1 MKRKIELYGR
11 LKDAGFGSSLT
22 VEIPR
27 SATAREALALLKPS
41 LRQQLH
47 GCVLATGDEILASSD
62 KLPSGKLALLPPV
75 CGG

>member
-22 VEIPR
+22 VELPA
-27 SATAREALALLKPS
+27 SATAREALALLKPV
-41 LRQQLH
+41 LRGGLA
-47 GCVLATGDEILASSD
+47 GCVLASSDEILAPAD
-62 KLPSGKLALLPPV
+62 KLPKGTIALLPPV

>member
-22 VEIPR
+22 VDIPT
-27 SATAREALALLKPS
+27 SATAREALALLKPV
-41 LRQQLH
+41 LRGGLT
-47 GCVLATGDEILASSD
+47 GCVLASNDEVLSPAD
-62 KLPSGKLALLPPV
+62 KLPKGNIALLPPV